1 MEVTVKSVT
10 ILCVYFEDKLSSSS
24 TNVCGIY
31 IKNEAS
37 IILEIWARRTRKEL
51 LL

>member
-1 MEVTVKSVT
+1 MGVTRKSVT
-10 ILCVYFEDKLSSSS
+10 VLCVYFEDKLSSSS
-24 TNVCGIY
+24 TNVCVVY
-31 IKNEAS
+31 RKNEAS